1 MWSFTFF
8 FFNKRLKRIVMFLVR
23 SVCTQYDEDYE
34 GSQDSIDFQQTGKI
48 RKNCSKLALLDDS
61 YE

>member
-23 SVCTQYDEDYE
+23 SVCTTFEEYEDYQ
-34 GSQDSIDFQQTGKI
+34 SQDSIDFQNTGQFI
-48 RKNCSKLALLDDS
+48 YFILLKQLLFKF
-61 YE
+61 

>member
-23 SVCTQYDEDYE
+23 SVCTTYEEYDHV
-34 GSQDSIDFQQTGKI
+34 SQDSIDFQNTGMY
-48 RKNCSKLALLDDS
+48 C
-61 YE
+61 